1 MSAGYL
7 AVDLGAESGRVVLG
21 RFDGGRVS
29 LEEVHRF
36 ANTPVRL
43 PDGLHWNV
51 LRILSEIKDGLAK
64 AVREEEIEGVG
75 IDSWGVDF
83 GLVDREGALVSNP
96 YHHRDARTEG
106 MMEEAFGLVSKEE
119 IYRTTG
125 IQFLPINTLYQLL
138 ATRGSPLLEAA
149 ETMFL
154 IPDLM
159 NYWLTGEKACEYT
172 NATTTQLL
180 DLEAGG
186 WSIDLLKRLDLPS
199 GILAPIVQPST
210 ELGPLL
216 PEVAEE
222 VGAGPPVFAV
232 ASHDTASAV
241 VAVPAEGED
250 FAYISSGTWSLVGV
264 ELPGP
269 VATEEGLRANFT
281 NEGGFGGKT
290 RLLKNVMGLWLLQ
303 ECRRQWAR
311 EGHEYSYEEL
321 VRLAEDAPPAGP
333 LVDPDHPAFLAP
345 GDMASRIRS
354 FCEETG
360 QRSPEEPAAVAR
372 CVFESLALKYRHAV
386 EQAENLAGRA
396 IGTVNVV
403 GGGSQNSLLCQLTA
417 DATRRPVLAGPVEA
431 TALGNLMVQ
440 AYARGHLASLEEMRE
455 AVRCSAEVQEYEPQG
470 AEDERQEAY
479 EKLRDLI
486 GAAPRLDPEGE
497 GT

>member
-36 ANTPVRL
+36 PNTAVGL
-43 PDGLHWNV
+43 PDGLHWDV
-51 LRILSEIKDGLAK
+51 LRSLSEIKDGLAK
-64 AVREEEIEGVG
+64 AMREEEIEGIGV
-75 IDSWGVDF
+75 DSWGVDF
-83 GLVDREGALVSNP
+83 GLLDGEGALVSNP
-96 YHHRDARTEG
+96 YHHRDARTDG
-106 MMEEAFGLVSKEE
+106 MMDEAFGLMPKQE
-119 IYRTTG
+119 IYDTTG

-138 ATRGSPLLEAA
+138 AMRGSPLLEAA
-149 ETMFL
+149 ETMLL

-159 NYWLTGEKACEYT
+159 NYWLMGERACEYT

-180 DLEAGG
+180 DLETGG
-186 WSIDLLKRLDLPS
+186 WSKDLFARMNLPS
-199 GILAPIVQPST
+199 RVLARIVSPGT

-216 PEVAEE
+216 SEVAEE

-264 ELPGP
+264 ETQQP
-269 VATEEGLRANFT
+269 VVTPQAMEANFT
-281 NEGGFGGKT
+281 NEGGFGGRT
-290 RLLKNVMGLWLLQ
+290 RFLKNVMGLWLLQ

-321 VRLAEDAPPAGP
+321 ASLAEEAPSGP

-360 QRSPEEPAAVAR
+360 QTPPDEPAAVAR
-372 CVFESLALKYRHAV
+372 CVFESLALKYRYAI
-386 EQAENLAGRA
+386 EQGERLAGRTA
-396 IGTVNVV
+396 RMINVV
-403 GGGSQNSLLCQLTA
+403 GGGSQNVLLCQLTA
-417 DATRRPVLAGPVEA
+417 DASGLPVVAGPVEA
-431 TALGNLMVQ
+431 TAVGNVMVQ
-440 AYARGHLASLEEMRE
+440 AFAQGRVGSLDEIRE
-455 AVRCSAEVQEYEPQG
+455 AVRRSVEVREYEPQG
-470 AEDERQEAY
+470 GGDRWQEAF
-479 EKLRDLI
+479 EKLQGVI
-486 GAAPRLDPEGE
+486 GAAPQLDREGE
-497 GT
+497 ST

>member
-1 MSAGYL
+1 MSAAYL

-36 ANTPVRL
+36 PNTPVRL
-43 PDGLHWNV
+43 PDGLHWDV

-64 AVREEEIEGVG
+64 AVGEEVIEGVG

-106 MMEEAFGLVSKEE
+106 MMDEAFGLVPKEE

-138 ATRGSPLLEAA
+138 AMRESPLLDAA
-149 ETMFL
+149 ETMLL

-180 DLEAGG
+180 DLQAGG
-186 WSIDLLKRLDLPS
+186 WARDLFEGLDLPS
-199 GILAPIVQPST
+199 RILAPIVQPAT

-216 PEVAEE
+216 SEVAEE

-360 QRSPEEPAAVAR
+360 QRPPEEPAAVAR

-386 EQAENLAGRA
+386 EQAESLAGRS
-396 IGTVNVV
+396 IGAVNVV

-417 DATRRPVLAGPVEA
+417 DAARRPVLAGPAEA

-440 AYARGHLASLEEMRE
+440 AHARGHLASLEEIRE
-455 AVRCSAEVQEYEPQG
+455 AVRRSVEVQEYEPQG
-470 AEDERQEAY
+470 GEDGWQEAY
-479 EKLRDLI
+479 EKLRGLI
-486 GAAPRLDPEGE
+486 GAVPRLDPEG
-497 GT
+497 